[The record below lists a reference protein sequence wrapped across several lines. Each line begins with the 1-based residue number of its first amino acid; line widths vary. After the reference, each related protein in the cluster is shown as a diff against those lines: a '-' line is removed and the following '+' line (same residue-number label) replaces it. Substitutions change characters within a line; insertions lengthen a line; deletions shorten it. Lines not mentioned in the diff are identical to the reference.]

1 MEKVVLWEKKDGI
14 ATITLNRPESLNA
27 INRDLAD
34 QFYDTLIEIDQD
46 WDVKVVILKGA
57 GRAFCAG
64 ADIKTF
70 TKHLE
75 LEPDFIY
82 DTVYKVQ
89 QVNLLLKT
97 LRPPVIAAMHKY
109 ALGGGYEF
117 AASCD
122 FRFCTEDTI
131 MGPIEIE
138 VGLLPIATG
147 MTNMPRILGPQIA
160 KKTILLGERFDAKY
174 AKEIGFVLDVV
185 PQEKLMDVVIEFAK
199 KLMSANPLLL
209 YLGKMTINRAL
220 TSDIS
225 SNLKVEC
232 EILKMFS
239 HSQFT
244 EENVKKLLEKTKK
257 EIWGQQ

>member
-1 MEKVVLWEKKDGI
+1 MEKVVFWEKKDGI
-14 ATITLNRPESLNA
+14 ATITLNRPKALNA

-46 WDVKVVILKGA
+46 WDVKVAILRGE
-57 GRAFCAG
+57 GRAFSAG

-70 TKHLE
+70 TQHLE

-82 DTVYKVQ
+82 ETVAKVQ
-89 QVNLLLKT
+89 EVNLLLKT
-97 LRPPVIAAMHKY
+97 LRPPIIAAMHGY

-138 VGLLPIATG
+138 VGLLPIASG
-147 MTNMPRILGPQIA
+147 MTIMPRILGPQIA

-185 PQEKLMDVVIEFAK
+185 PKEKLMDVVTDFAK
-199 KLMSANPLLL
+199 KLMNTNPLLL

-225 SNLKVEC
+225 SNLAVER

-239 HSQFT
+239 HSKFT
-244 EENVKKLLEKTKK
+244 QENVKKLLEKSRK
-257 EIWGQQ
+257 EI

>member
-1 MEKVVLWEKKDGI
+1 MKKVVLWEKEDGI

-27 INRDLAD
+27 INRELVD
-34 QFYDTLIEIDQD
+34 QFYDTLIEIDRD
-46 WDVKVVILKGA
+46 WDVHVVILKGA
-57 GRAFCAG
+57 GKAFCAG
-64 ADIKTF
+64 ADVKMVS
-70 TKHLE
+70 KGLE
-75 LEPDFIY
+75 LGSDFIY
-82 DTVYKVQ
+82 ETMYKVQ
-89 QVNLLLKT
+89 RVNLLLKT

-147 MTNMPRILGPQIA
+147 MTIMPRILGPQIA
-160 KKTILLGERFDAKY
+160 KKTILTGDRFDARY

-185 PQEKLMDVVIEFAK
+185 PEEKLMDAVTAFAK
-199 KLMSANPLLL
+199 KLNSRNPLLL

-220 TSDIS
+220 ASNIS
-225 SNLKVEC
+225 SNLKVEA
-232 EILKMFS
+232 EIIKMFS
-239 HSQFT
+239 SQNFT
-244 EENVKKLLEKTKK
+244 EENVKILLEKTRK
-257 EIWGQQ
+257 EL

>member
-1 MEKVVLWEKKDGI
+1 MKKVVLWEKEDGI

-27 INRDLAD
+27 INRELAD
-34 QFYDTLIEIDQD
+34 QFYDTLIEIDRD
-46 WDVKVVILKGA
+46 WDVHVVILKGA
-57 GRAFCAG
+57 GKGFCAG
-64 ADIKTF
+64 ADIKMISQGM
-70 TKHLE
+70 E
-75 LEPDFIY
+75 LGPDYIY
-82 DTVYKVQ
+82 DTIYKVQ

-131 MGPIEIE
+131 LGPIEIE

-147 MTNMPRILGPQIA
+147 MTFMPRILGPQVA
-160 KKTILLGERFDAKY
+160 KKTILTGDRFDARY

-185 PQEKLMDVVIEFAK
+185 PEEKLMDVVTAFAK
-199 KLMSANPLLL
+199 KMNGRNPLLL

-220 TSDIS
+220 TSTIS
-225 SNLKVEC
+225 SNLKVEA
-232 EILKMFS
+232 EILRMFS
-239 HSQFT
+239 YGKFT
-244 EENVKKLLEKTKK
+244 QENVKLLLEKTRK
-257 EIWGQQ
+257 EL